1 MRGLWRRAF
10 EDAGKRSSLMK
21 RWLLLFVFTVF
32 LFTLAGAQPLLSTQG
47 PIMEKNEGSGVIVVN
62 ETTIFVVPSTVITD
76 HKGRTLHFV
85 HLKPG
90 RWVSVEA
97 EPDEDSR
104 MTAERI
110 VLIRGK

>member
-1 MRGLWRRAF
+1 
-10 EDAGKRSSLMK
+10 MK
-21 RWLLLFVFTVF
+21 RWLLLLVFTLFVFTVAGAEPF
-32 LFTLAGAQPLLSTQG
+32 LFTQG

-90 RWVSVEA
+90 RWISVEA
-97 EPDEDSR
+97 EPDKDSQ

-110 VLIRGK
+110 VLINGK

>member
-1 MRGLWRRAF
+1 
-10 EDAGKRSSLMK
+10 MK
-21 RWLLLFVFTVF
+21 RWLLLLVFTF
-32 LFTLAGAQPLLSTQG
+32 ILSTLTWAEPLLSTQG

-90 RWVSVEA
+90 RWISVEA
-97 EPDEDSR
+97 EPDKDSQ

-110 VLIRGK
+110 VLINGK

>member
-1 MRGLWRRAF
+1 
-10 EDAGKRSSLMK
+10 MK
-21 RWLLLFVFTVF
+21 RWLFLIVFT
-32 LFTLAGAQPLLSTQG
+32 LLLSTLTGAQPLLSTQG
-47 PIMEKNEGSGVIVVN
+47 PIMEKNEGAGVIVVN
-62 ETTIFVVPSTVITD
+62 ETSIFVVPSTVITD
-76 HKGRTLHFV
+76 HKGRALHFA

-110 VLIRGK
+110 VLISGK